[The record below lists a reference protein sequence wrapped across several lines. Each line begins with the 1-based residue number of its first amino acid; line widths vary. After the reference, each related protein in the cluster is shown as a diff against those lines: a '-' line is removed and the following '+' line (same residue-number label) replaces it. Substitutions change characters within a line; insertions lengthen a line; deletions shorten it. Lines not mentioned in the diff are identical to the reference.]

1 MYVAQPIEWT
11 ERGVVM
17 LDQRKLPAEEVS
29 YTYTDYREVAK
40 AIREMVI
47 RGAPAIGVAAAM
59 GVALGVQKSPA
70 KTIEELKEEF
80 VVICEALAKTRPT
93 AVDLFWALERMKA
106 RFAELTRSRL
116 DLAGIRQA
124 LIEEAKEVHA
134 EKKAMDEAIGRFG
147 AEFMPKDG
155 QVMTQCNAGALA
167 TAGIGTALGVIRV
180 AYEQGRKLH
189 VLVPETRPY
198 LQGARLTAWE
208 LHRGGIPLTVITDN
222 MVGHFLKTGKVG
234 AIVTG
239 ADRIAANGD
248 TANKIGTY
256 SMAVLAKENN
266 VPFYIAAPI
275 STFDLTIPSGE
286 QIPIEERTAAEVTHI
301 QGVRIAPAGVAA
313 AHPAFDVT
321 PHRYIAAIFTERGVA
336 KAPYTESLA
345 KLAGAVPAKAA
356 S

>member
-1 MYVAQPIEWT
+1 MSEEMYVAQPIEWT

-17 LDQRKLPAEEVS
+17 LDQRKLPAEEIS

-47 RGAPAIGVAAAM
+47 RGAPAIGVA
-59 GVALGVQKSPA
+59 LGVQKSGA

-134 EKKAMDEAIGRFG
+134 EKKATDEAIGRFG

-180 AYEQGRKLH
+180 AYQQGRKLH

-222 MVGHFLKTGKVG
+222 MVGHFLKAGKVG

-248 TANKIGTY
+248 TANKI
-256 SMAVLAKENN
+256 
-266 VPFYIAAPI
+266 
-275 STFDLTIPSGE
+275 
-286 QIPIEERTAAEVTHI
+286 
-301 QGVRIAPAGVAA
+301 
-313 AHPAFDVT
+313 
-321 PHRYIAAIFTERGVA
+321 
-336 KAPYTESLA
+336 
-345 KLAGAVPAKAA
+345 
-356 S
+356 

>member
-17 LDQRKLPAEEVS
+17 LDQRKLPAEEIS

-59 GVALGVQKSPA
+59 GVALGVQKSGA

-106 RFAELTRSRL
+106 RFAELTRSHL
-116 DLAGIRQA
+116 DLEVIRQA

-134 EKKAMDEAIGRFG
+134 EKKATDEAIGRFG

-198 LQGARLTAWE
+198 LQGARLTAC
-208 LHRGGIPLTVITDN
+208 
-222 MVGHFLKTGKVG
+222 
-234 AIVTG
+234 
-239 ADRIAANGD
+239 
-248 TANKIGTY
+248 
-256 SMAVLAKENN
+256 SC
-266 VPFYIAAPI
+266 
-275 STFDLTIPSGE
+275 
-286 QIPIEERTAAEVTHI
+286 TAAEF
-301 QGVRIAPAGVAA
+301 R
-313 AHPAFDVT
+313 
-321 PHRYIAAIFTERGVA
+321 
-336 KAPYTESLA
+336 
-345 KLAGAVPAKAA
+345 
-356 S
+356 